1 MKERVYF
8 ISIAFC
14 RGFEVILGLK
24 IWIIIFWVWSSDH
37 YEGGLNLFTHQTPI
51 LVRDGS

>member
-24 IWIIIFWVWSSDH
+24 IWIIISGAGQVTITK
-37 YEGGLNLFTHQTPI
+37 E
-51 LVRDGS
+51 V